1 MTREINWEA
10 RNYWKLGPNFGLDIK
25 NPELGLDGPDVYS
38 FYATTQNGDQHTFG
52 LTDGGGKFHIYN
64 DKSIEIVAGQTNDGG
79 GVDIQITS
87 KNGDIT
93 ITAERNG
100 NIRIRGK
107 NIVLDADEDVSIS
120 AGRNVNINAA
130 KRFVIQ
136 TNQADCVAK
145 TGNLAPQGT
154 STGERTFPE
163 GSPAGDDI
171 VKTTFHA
178 GSDKKYIG

>member
-25 NPELGLDGPDVYS
+25 NPQMGLDGPDVYS
-38 FYATTQNGDQHTFG
+38 FYATTNNGDQHTFG
-52 LTDGGGKFHIYN
+52 LSDGKGLFKIYN

-79 GVDIQITS
+79 GIDIQIVS
-87 KNGDIT
+87 KNGDLT

-107 NIVLDADEDVSIS
+107 NIILDADQDINIS

-130 KRFVIQ
+130 KRFVTQ
-136 TNQADCVAK
+136 TVQADVVAK

-154 STGERTFPE
+154 STGERIFPQ

-171 VKTTFHA
+171 VEDTFFA
-178 GSDKKYIG
+178 GDTSKYIG